1 MRSARSW
8 SARGRIARNGAAF
21 ALLGALLALLVAATC
36 HGRLERADFVF
47 NNAAEITTLD
57 PAAVSGIPEGRVMVA
72 LYEGLTVRDPKTSEP
87 LPGVAE
93 NWEISRDGKTYVFHL
108 RADARWSNGERVSAQ
123 DFEWSWRRL
132 LTPETAAPYAYLL
145 RCVRGARA
153 YSREPVDRLWAEV
166 GIRAEDVRTL
176 AVELESPTP
185 YFLHLTSFHALFPV
199 HRPTLERARERSP
212 ETWQVEWVRPENIV
226 TNGPFVISER
236 RINDR
241 MRLVKNPF
249 YWDERSVAMRT
260 IDVLAVEGLNTM
272 LNLYLCGE
280 VDWIDRVPTTLIPR
294 LLPREDFD
302 PVPYLATYFYRVN
315 VTRPT
320 LADARVRRALGLAID
335 RRAICRKITKKGESP
350 SFSLT
355 PLGLTDYP
363 RPEMEH
369 APRESDDSN
378 QSEAFELDCARAA
391 DLLSSAGFGPRGR
404 PFPPIEI
411 HYNTSEAH
419 RDIAEVIAD
428 GWRRYL
434 GIDARLLNQEWKVYL
449 DTQTTL
455 GFDVSRSSWIGDYA
469 DPNTFVELFVTGG
482 ENNRTGWSNPRYDAL
497 VRDAARE
504 LDPARRLELLA
515 SAETIL
521 LDELPVLPIY
531 SYVTQNLV
539 HPGLG
544 GFFENPR
551 DDHFPKFWYWKADAP
566 GEPEEEGARSR

>member
-1 MRSARSW
+1 M
-8 SARGRIARNGAAF
+8 
-21 ALLGALLALLVAATC
+21 LLGALLALFVAAAR

-57 PAAVSGIPEGRVMVA
+57 PAAVSGIPEGRVMIA

-93 NWEISRDGKTYVFHL
+93 AWDISRDGKTYVFHL

-132 LTPETAAPYAYLL
+132 LTPEIAAPYAYLL
-145 RCVRGARA
+145 GCVSGARA
-153 YSREPVDRLWAEV
+153 YSRTPEDRLWTEV
-166 GIRAEDVRTL
+166 GIRAEDGRTL
-176 AVELESPTP
+176 VVELESPTP
-185 YFLHLTSFHALFPV
+185 YFLHLTSLPALFPV
-199 HRPTLERARERSP
+199 HRPTLERARERFP

-226 TNGPFVISER
+226 TNGPYVVNER

-249 YWDERSVAMRT
+249 YWDERSVGMRT
-260 IDVLAVEGLNTM
+260 IDVLAVEGLNTI
-272 LNLYLCGE
+272 LNLYLSGE
-280 VDWIDRVPTTLIPR
+280 VDWIDRAPPTLIPR

-315 VTRPT
+315 VTRPA
-320 LADARVRRALGLAID
+320 LADTRVRRALGLALD
-335 RRAICRKITKKGESP
+335 RRAICEKITKKGESP

-355 PLGLTDYP
+355 PLGLAGYP

-369 APRESDDSN
+369 AQRASDDSN
-378 QSEAFELDCARAA
+378 WQEAFELDCARAA
-391 DLLSSAGFGPRGR
+391 ELLAAAGFGPRGR

-428 GWRRYL
+428 GWRRHL

-449 DTQTTL
+449 DSQATL
-455 GFDVSRSSWIGDYA
+455 AFDVSRSSWIGDYP

-515 SAETIL
+515 AAEAIV

-539 HPGLG
+539 HPRLG

-551 DDHFPKFWYWKADAP
+551 DDHFPKFWHWKADASAEAGS
-566 GEPEEEGARSR
+566 GEEASTR